1 MAKSYKILWIA
12 LLVYLIDQL
21 SKWIIKSTMQLHES
35 IPVLGDF
42 FRLTYVENP
51 GMAFGIQISNNVFFT
66 VFAII
71 ASIVILLY
79 LFKLQMEE
87 TWARI
92 AMSIILGGA
101 IGNLTDRIFRGQV
114 VDFLDF
120 EFFDINIPPFNLLS
134 MHFSGYSLERWPIF
148 NVADIAVSV
157 GMVMLL
163 IYILFLEGKNAQ
175 LAAVESA
182 ESSEMIH

>member
-1 MAKSYKILWIA
+1 MSKSYKILWIA
-12 LLVYLIDQL
+12 LSVYLFDQI
-21 SKWIIKSTMQLHES
+21 SKWVIKESMQLHES

-51 GMAFGIQISNNVFFT
+51 GMAFGIQISDNVFFT

-79 LFKLQMEE
+79 LFKLRMEE
-87 TWARI
+87 TWARV
-92 AMSIILGGA
+92 AMSVILGGA
-101 IGNLTDRIFRGQV
+101 IGNLTDRILRGQV
-114 VDFLDF
+114 VDFFDF
-120 EFFDINIPPFNLLS
+120 EFFDITIPAFNILS
-134 MHFSGYSLERWPIF
+134 LHFSGYSLQRWPIF

-175 LAAVESA
+175 LAAVEQA